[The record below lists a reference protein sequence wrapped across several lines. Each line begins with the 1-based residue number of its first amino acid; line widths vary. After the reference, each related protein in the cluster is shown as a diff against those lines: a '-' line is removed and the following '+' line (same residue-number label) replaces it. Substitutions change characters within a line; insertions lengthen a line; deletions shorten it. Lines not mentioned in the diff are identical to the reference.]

1 MVQTRITDYYGP
13 MRGRSSSS
21 SLQVLPPSSRR
32 GSKPRK
38 GRAKRNFYRKGKK
51 QLNVR
56 RGNPIRET
64 KTRSGEEVYAGF
76 DASVR
81 GLEGVD
87 EPNATTGAHGGRLHF
102 WPTAMTN
109 GIGGIVRVIPLYSLW
124 CQQQGVD
131 ETRMTGDACFV
142 KYMKMKGR
150 VTWPTSPNITLTQA
164 CDLRIIHGFIKNS
177 PDLNGRQSFRALNPM
192 PPENFSVLNCIQ
204 WVYDELQPYF
214 DNLSDD
220 LKFIPKRE
228 SNLKILGHRKLVP
241 ALRQWT
247 ARQQTTDGAT
257 GDTAIGTFP
266 DTKFSCTW
274 PMMRKYHYE
283 AGAENTFEND
293 AAGLATNIRR
303 LRYINSA
310 QWIPFAVFYAP
321 QGGGLLPTVD
331 GEPGSLPGFQYN
343 DQIWFQDP

>member
-1 MVQTRITDYYGP
+1 MPPPVPKRLTRQRTNVQ
-13 MRGRSSSS
+13 
-21 SLQVLPPSSRR
+21 RR
-32 GSKPRK
+32 RMKRHPVRRK
-38 GRAKRNFYRKGKK
+38 RAYYRKGKK
-51 QLNVR
+51 RLNVR

-64 KTRSGEEVYAGF
+64 KTRSGEEVYDNF

-109 GIGGIVRVIPLYSLW
+109 GIGGIVRVIPLYSIW
-124 CQQQGVD
+124 CQQQGVS
-131 ETRMTGDACFV
+131 ETRMTGDSCFV
-142 KYMKMKGR
+142 KYMKLKGR
-150 VTWPTSPNITLTQA
+150 ITWPTSPNITLTQA

-177 PDLNGRQSFRALNPM
+177 PNLNGRQSFRAVNPM
-192 PPENFSVLNCIQ
+192 PEANFSVLNCIQ

-214 DNLSDD
+214 DALSDD

-228 SNLKILGHRKLVP
+228 SNLHILGHRKLTP

-257 GDTAIGTFP
+257 TDTAIGTFP
-266 DTKFSCTW
+266 DTKFSCRW

-283 AGAENTFEND
+283 AGAVNTYEND
-293 AAGLATNIRR
+293 AAGLAENIRR
-303 LRYINSA
+303 LQYINTA
-310 QWIPFAVFYAP
+310 QWIPFACFWTP
-321 QGGGLLPTVD
+321 QGAGMLPTVD